1 MNLANLM
8 ILVHLVILV
17 NLYSDSLE
25 SSDSDQHKAKIFQL
39 NLDIVS
45 KSIGVGAPE
54 LLDGIVFRILSLLVK
69 FFSLQP

>member
-1 MNLANLM
+1 MILVIPRNLVILVNLVNLM

-25 SSDSDQHKAKIFQL
+25 SSGSEL

-45 KSIGVGAPE
+45 KSIGK
-54 LLDGIVFRILSLLVK
+54 LLHLNFLTVLYLGF
-69 FFSLQP
+69 

>member
-1 MNLANLM
+1 MLVNLVNLM

-45 KSIGVGAPE
+45 KLNLDIVSKSIGK
-54 LLDGIVFRILSLLVK
+54 LLHLNCLTVLYLGF
-69 FFSLQP
+69 